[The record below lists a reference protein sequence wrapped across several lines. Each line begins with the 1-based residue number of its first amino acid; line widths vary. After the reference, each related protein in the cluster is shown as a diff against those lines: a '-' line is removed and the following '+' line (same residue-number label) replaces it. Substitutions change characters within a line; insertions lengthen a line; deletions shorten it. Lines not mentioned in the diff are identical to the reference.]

1 MSQSVKQTL
10 EQGSAKVGEEINEF
24 RECIS
29 DSSFAIRETCGAD
42 DRSYEMRHYRGSM
55 IRWQE
60 DGSVILIARSSNATP
75 NEGYLDVKSTGYMH
89 FVSGHNI
96 KLIAEGHRVTGGGE
110 AGEDE
115 EKSVEIFGTG
125 DIVMQSNGKGGVVIN
140 AAKDIELIAGGS
152 IKLKAAEQ
160 VSIQTG
166 SLAPGLG
173 IFGKDLGSGKLTI
186 ATGIYELGCTSYKE
200 TVTGS
205 KSEENFGEV
214 IRDQKLSLTQPAALG
229 PGAHITTDETVGS
242 YRQVIGHDY
251 DLEVGGKMRV
261 RVHNSPLAKVGPL
274 QPIMPTEAVK
284 WQIIGSRKTELL
296 PGITPPYAQDHLS
309 VPVGN
314 VFTEIGASAPGTS
327 AWSVDSKIKGDIT
340 MTTKAIGTIGLVTGP
355 VPSNAI
361 LLQNTGGSIRIQANG
376 ALGMIQMLATK
387 MISGTALKINLN

>member
-1 MSQSVKQTL
+1 
-10 EQGSAKVGEEINEF
+10 
-24 RECIS
+24 
-29 DSSFAIRETCGAD
+29 
-42 DRSYEMRHYRGSM
+42 M

-60 DGSVILIARSSNATP
+60 DGSVILIARNSNATP

-140 AAKDIELIAGGS
+140 AAKDIELISGGS

-242 YRQVIGHDY
+242 YRHVIGHDY

-261 RVHNSPLAKVGPL
+261 RVHNSPVAKVGPL
-274 QPIMPTEAVK
+274 QEIMPTEAVK

-296 PGITPPYAQDHLS
+296 PSITPPYAQDHLS

>member
-1 MSQSVKQTL
+1 MSSFKQSL
-10 EQGSAKVGEEINEF
+10 EQNSSGVRKEINEV
-24 RECIS
+24 RECVT

-42 DRSYEMRHYRGSM
+42 DRTYEMRHYRGSM

-60 DGSVILIARSSNATP
+60 DGSVILIARSSNLTP

-96 KLIAEGHRVTGGGE
+96 KLIAEGHRVTGGGG

-205 KSEENFGEV
+205 KCEENFGEV
-214 IRDQKLSLTQPAALG
+214 CREQKLSFTQPAVLG
-229 PGAHITTDETVGS
+229 PGAHITTDQTVGS
-242 YRQVIGHDY
+242 YRHVIGHDY
-251 DLEVGGKMRV
+251 DLDVGGKMRV
-261 RVHNSPLAKVGPL
+261 RVRNSPLAKVGPL
-274 QPIMPTEAVK
+274 QPQMPLEAIK
-284 WQIIGSRKTELL
+284 WEIFGSRKTYLFPNVL
-296 PGITPPYAQDHLS
+296 PPYAQDHLI
-309 VPVGN
+309 VPFGQVC
-314 VFTEIGASAPGTS
+314 TEIGVAAPGTS
-327 AWSVDSKIKGDIT
+327 AFSVNSRVKGDIA
-340 MTTKAIGTIGLVTGP
+340 MSAGLIGSIALKTGP

-361 LLQNTGGSIRIQANG
+361 LLQNTGGSIRAEALG
-376 ALGMIQMLATK
+376 PLGMIQMTAIKL
-387 MISGTALKINLN
+387 IQHSGLKINLN